1 VRVGTYFTV
10 TGGKAIP
17 VIQAGPK
24 ALGPTSL
31 PEDSSALSTYNPHV
45 MPELPEVEN
54 VRLTVS
60 RHVLGRRVLAV
71 HVRRADIVEGSR
83 HPLALLQGCVIHA
96 MTRHG
101 KQLAIEGLKA
111 DNTPGPGLCVHLGMT
126 GSLRCHPATLAQD
139 DPLLTDKHVHLL
151 WQLDHGGWMTFRDP
165 RRFGGL
171 WTYDTYPQL
180 VASRWTTLGPDALL
194 ITPSQLHASLNRTR
208 RPIKAA
214 LLDQA
219 IVAGLGN
226 IYVDETLFACAI
238 HPLTPCHTLSR
249 EAVTGLVK
257 AFKAILKRAINS
269 GGSTI
274 RNYANGEGQAGGFQ
288 KTLKVYG
295 RSGQNCFTC
304 STPLTSQ
311 AVIGRTTTF
320 CPRCQFLTA

>member
-1 VRVGTYFTV
+1 MRV
-10 TGGKAIP
+10 P
-17 VIQAGPK
+17 VWRIIGF
-24 ALGPTSL
+24 
-31 PEDSSALSTYNPHV
+31 STYNPQV

-60 RHVLGRRVLAV
+60 RHVLGRTVRAV
-71 HVRRADIVEGSR
+71 HIRRGDIIQGSA
-83 HPLALLQGCVIHA
+83 HPQALLQGCVIHA

-101 KQLAIEGLKA
+101 KQLALEGQSPDHA
-111 DNTPGPGLCVHLGMT
+111 AGPGLCVHLGMT
-126 GSLRCHPATLAQD
+126 GSLRCHRASIAPD

-151 WQLDHGGWMTFRDP
+151 WQLDDDSWMTFRDP

-194 ITPSQLHASLNRTR
+194 ITPAQLQASLAKTR

-226 IYVDETLFACAI
+226 IYVDETLFACSI
-238 HPLTPCHTLSR
+238 HPLTPCLTLSR
-249 EAVTGLVK
+249 QAITQLVRT
-257 AFKAILKRAINS
+257 FKAILRRAIQS

-288 KTLKVYG
+288 KTLQVYG
-295 RSGQNCFTC
+295 RAGQLCFICKGT
-304 STPLTSQ
+304 LTSQ
-311 AVIGRTTTF
+311 AVIGRTSTF
-320 CPRCQFLTA
+320 CPTCQLLPA